1 MSTSRD
7 RSRAGI
13 QAGGLLAVLVLVIP
27 GMLFAEEGGSWT
39 NRVGHVLKATP
50 QTIQGQSV
58 KFLQNRTGKT
68 VNYPLSA
75 FLPAE
80 QERLRCCLKDTTLP
94 VGLKAAHDFSW
105 RIIARSRL
113 LKKNG
118 SLSEQG
124 YQKAVK
130 SSRAAFRAQAAPF
143 VAKKKLSQER
153 LELLVRELG
162 TSVNNR

>member
-7 RSRAGI
+7 RRGVGI
-13 QAGGLLAVLVLVIP
+13 LAGGLLAALLLVIP
-27 GMLFAEEGGSWT
+27 DMSFAEEGGSWT
-39 NRVGHVLKATP
+39 NRAGHALKATP
-50 QTIQGQSV
+50 QAIQGQSV
-58 KFLQNRTGKT
+58 TFVQDRTGKI

-75 FLPAE
+75 FLPSE

-94 VGLKAAHDFSW
+94 AGLKAAHDFSG
-105 RIIARSRL
+105 RVIARSRL

-124 YQKAVK
+124 YQKTVK

-162 TSVNNR
+162 TPK